1 MAEGRGIPAKQ
12 IIARGISAWE
22 RDDYAS
28 ALADFQQVLKNH
40 PNFPDVRNKAGLCLA
55 MMGDLESALEAF
67 NLALGVNSSYAEA
80 HLNRAIVLNELG
92 RFDEAREAF
101 SRAGELDRRRGD
113 EFPAD
118 LGNQIAIGHAKMGEL
133 YLQVDRPARAAEEFR
148 NALDVRPS
156 FLDIRSRLAEAY
168 LDMGEIKRARSEL
181 EAILDENPL
190 FTGARIR
197 LGVALHR
204 MGETERA
211 VEEWRRCAE
220 QTPEDRRVQGYLA
233 SYGKKSGAERAS
245 S

>member
-1 MAEGRGIPAKQ
+1 
-12 IIARGISAWE
+12 
-22 RDDYAS
+22 
-28 ALADFQQVLKNH
+28 
-40 PNFPDVRNKAGLCLA
+40 

>member
-1 MAEGRGIPAKQ
+1 MAEGRGISVKQ

-22 RDDYAS
+22 RDDYPS
-28 ALADFQQVLKNH
+28 ALSDFQKVLKDH

-67 NLALGVNSSYAEA
+67 NLALGVNASYAEA

-148 NALDVRPS
+148 NALEVRPS

-168 LDMGEIKRARSEL
+168 LDMGEIRRARAEL

-204 MGETERA
+204 LGDTERA
-211 VEEWRRCAE
+211 VKEWRRCAE

-233 SYGKKSGAERAS
+233 SYGKKSGAEH
-245 S
+245 